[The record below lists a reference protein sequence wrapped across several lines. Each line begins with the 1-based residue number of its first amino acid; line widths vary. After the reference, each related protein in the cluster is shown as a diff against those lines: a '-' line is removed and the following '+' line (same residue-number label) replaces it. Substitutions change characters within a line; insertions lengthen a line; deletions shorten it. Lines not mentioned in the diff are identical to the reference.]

1 MSERKSVNKYY
12 PPDFNPLEAEASLRK
27 NAKKLKT
34 KQRDVIAIRLMTPF
48 SIRCTK
54 CSEYIAKSRKFNG
67 KKELLPE
74 RYLET
79 IKIYRLSIKC
89 PRCNNMISFRTDPKT
104 SDFVMECGGVR
115 NYNRVKNEDSRVES
129 VDETLQRLVQETNE
143 AENERLSGRGEDKM
157 EALEKRLAQIQ
168 REQEGDEEL
177 EKTRLSRIRMQQR
190 EQKLR
195 DKDSAAVQ
203 ENEQDLDKIAEEAF
217 KRHQDRRVQLN
228 TQFQKPQTKGLI
240 FKKRPKKVNP
250 LGVIKKPGQ
259 P

>member
-1 MSERKSVNKYY
+1 MSERKAVNKYY

-27 NAKKLKT
+27 SAKKLKT
-34 KQRDVIAIRLMTPF
+34 KQRDVITIRLMTPF

-67 KKELLPE
+67 KKEVLPE

-115 NYNRVKNEDSRVES
+115 NYSRVKDEDSRVES

-143 AENERLSGRGEDKM
+143 SESERLSGKGEDKM
-157 EALEKRLAQIQ
+157 EALERRLAQIQ
-168 REQEGDEEL
+168 REQEDDQEL
-177 EKTRLSRIRMQQR
+177 ERTRLSRLSMQQR
-190 EQKLR
+190 EQRLR
-195 DKDSAAVQ
+195 DRNAAAVE

-217 KRHQDRRVQLN
+217 NRRQDHGERLN
-228 TQFQKPQTKGLI
+228 APFRKPQPKALI
-240 FKKRPKKVNP
+240 FKKRSKKVNP
-250 LGVIKKPGQ
+250 LGVIKKAAGP
-259 P
+259 